1 MNSWL
6 TIRFYGSVTRAHDN
20 SISVKVA
27 EHYARFTYLS
37 QPVLIPVLIIEHA
50 KFLVFS
56 NNVFETTTKHISQFR
71 ILLSRLDAAH
81 TFRRSSH
88 FYLL

>member
-6 TIRFYGSVTRAHDN
+6 TIRLNGSVTRARD
-20 SISVKVA
+20 IPITVKVA
-27 EHYARFTYLS
+27 EQYARFAYLS
-37 QPVLIPVLIIEHA
+37 QPVLIPVLIVKHA

-56 NNVFETTTKHISQFR
+56 NNVFETTTKHISRFR